1 MIHLEGT
8 YEAKME
14 PAFADGR
21 VSRRYGEWWCYLS
34 DMSGD
39 RIWLGGGYGDE

>member
-21 VSRRYGEWWCYLS
+21 VSRRCGEWLVLS
-34 DMSGD
+34 
-39 RIWLGGGYGDE
+39 E